1 MTDVPKVVAALDA
14 QPAAKQFRS
23 IETHVL
29 ENGKHVAELYD
40 LDGNR
45 VELMEPPK
53 QPAERTTTEAN
64 TKR

>member
-1 MTDVPKVVAALDA
+1 LSVPDVPKVAAMLRA
-14 QPAAKQFRS
+14 KPAAARFRA

-29 ENGKHVAELYD
+29 DNGKHVAELYD

-53 QPAERTTTEAN
+53 GAR
-64 TKR
+64 